1 MYEINILDEL
11 ISKERR
17 QELEEELEEVISDY
31 KNNIICRKKFIFII
45 KKYKFYEYY
54 YLWEKYIGI
63 EDKYVVAFSALSDA
77 MLITESNY
85 DDVSFDKVKNTIN
98 YNFNSVRKIRSIESM
113 KTKKNAFDIKKKIRK
128 M

>member
-1 MYEINILDEL
+1 MYEKNILDEL
-11 ISKERR
+11 ISEERR
-17 QELEEELEEVISDY
+17 QELEEELDEVISDY

-85 DDVSFDKVKNTIN
+85 DDVSFDKTKKTIN
-98 YNFNSVRKIRSIESM
+98 YNFNGVRKLRSIESM

-128 M
+128 R

>member
-1 MYEINILDEL
+1 MNEINILDEL
-11 ISKERR
+11 ISEERR
-17 QELEEELEEVISDY
+17 QELEEELDEVISDY

-85 DDVSFDKVKNTIN
+85 DDVSFDKTKKTIN
-98 YNFNSVRKIRSIESM
+98 YNFNGVRKLRSIESM

-128 M
+128 R